1 MNCVALPMVEKP
13 PLPVTDVGTSGAIGV
28 RSAGHGFASLGIG
41 TVGLTTLT
49 LCAALMGASA
59 ASAQVLTGQER
70 GNAQVEYSRQIRSQS
85 VTRTTPRIGR
95 YSAATGQGFVLDQSG
110 SQVLLR
116 FDRSNETWV
125 LRPSSAPRGDT
136 IYRNDAGEQVLRVNA
151 SGGITLYSSRSPG
164 GSPVSTESGPVPS
177 LEPQAL
183 GPVQLFNLMT
193 RRSGLIS
200 DAVGRLVQINVY
212 GDESEALCVEAL
224 IVATDTVIRIARSPS
239 AKPFL
244 ERLRVITI
252 IEGNRSAVTYQRGEL
267 RVVVD
272 PSRGVAGRPSS
283 ARIIRA
289 IIPED

>member
-1 MNCVALPMVEKP
+1 MNCVALPMAEN
-13 PLPVTDVGTSGAIGV
+13 PLVRATEVVMTPDGATV
-28 RSAGHGFASLGIG
+28 RAARAASSVVLS
-41 TVGLTTLT
+41 
-49 LCAALMGASA
+49 LCVAALVLGAAEA

-70 GNAQVEYSRQIRSQS
+70 NNAQSDYTRQIRRQS
-85 VTRTTPRIGR
+85 VIRTTPKAGR
-95 YSAATGQGFVLDQSG
+95 YVAATGQGFVVDHAG
-110 SQVLLR
+110 SQLLLR

-151 SGGITLYSSRSPG
+151 SGGMTLYSPRSPG
-164 GSPVSTESGPVPS
+164 GSPVSSASGAAPS
-177 LEPQAL
+177 LQPQSL

-224 IVATDTVIRIARSPS
+224 IVSTDTVIRIARSPS
-239 AKPFL
+239 ARPFL
-244 ERLRVITI
+244 DRLRVITVV
-252 IEGNRSAVTYQRGEL
+252 EGNRSAVTYQRGEL

-289 IIPED
+289 IIPQD

>member
-1 MNCVALPMVEKP
+1 MVGLIALPLM
-13 PLPVTDVGTSGAIGV
+13 A
-28 RSAGHGFASLGIG
+28 AGEA
-41 TVGLTTLT
+41 V
-49 LCAALMGASA
+49 
-59 ASAQVLTGQER
+59 AQTQQER
-70 GNAQVEYSRQIRSQS
+70 PNGNVEYSRQIRNQS
-85 VTRTTPRIGR
+85 VARTSPPPGR
-95 YSAATGQGFVLDQSG
+95 YVAATGQGFVLGRAG
-110 SQVLLR
+110 SLMLLR

-125 LRPSSAPRGDT
+125 LRAASAPRGDT

-164 GSPVSTESGPVPS
+164 GSPVSNAGGNAPS

-193 RRSGLIS
+193 RRSGMIS
-200 DAVGRLVQINVY
+200 DALGRLVQINLY

-224 IVATDTVIRIARSPS
+224 IVSTDTIIRIARSPS
-239 AKPFL
+239 AEPFI

-252 IEGNRSAVTYQRGEL
+252 SEGNRSSVTYQRGEL

-272 PSRGVAGRPSS
+272 PSRGIAGRPSS

-289 IIPED
+289 IIPEE